1 MHWAEH
7 TARTIIERQ
16 PGKETYVCAA
26 GISPSGPVHIGNFR
40 EVVTT
45 YFVARALQDLGK
57 DVRFLF
63 S

>member
-16 PGKETYVCAA
+16 PDKETYVCAA

-40 EVVTT
+40 E
-45 YFVARALQDLGK
+45 
-57 DVRFLF
+57 
-63 S
+63 